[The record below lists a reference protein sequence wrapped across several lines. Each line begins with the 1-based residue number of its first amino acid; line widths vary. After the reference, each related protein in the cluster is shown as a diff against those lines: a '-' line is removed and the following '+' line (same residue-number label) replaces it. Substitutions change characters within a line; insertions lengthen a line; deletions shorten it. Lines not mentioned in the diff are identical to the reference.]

1 MGERNPSD
9 VVFGHVESGKL
20 VRLRV
25 QTEKLLLVF
34 VQRREVDLSV
44 ARVPREVFDA
54 RIEGLRERRYGLVAH
69 V

>member
-9 VVFGHVESGKL
+9 VVFGHVESGKFI
-20 VRLRV
+20 RLRV
-25 QTEKLLLVF
+25 QTEELLLVF
-34 VQRREVDLSV
+34 IQCREVDLSV

-54 RIEGLRERRYGLVAH
+54 WIEGFREWRYGLVAH